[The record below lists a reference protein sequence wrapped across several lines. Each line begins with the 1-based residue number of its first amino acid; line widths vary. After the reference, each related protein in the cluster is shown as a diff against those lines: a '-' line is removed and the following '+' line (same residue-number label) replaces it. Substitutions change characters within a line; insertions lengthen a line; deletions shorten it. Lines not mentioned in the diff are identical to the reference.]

1 MEESFMDI
9 KSQLLELANSSHK
22 KFTSAL
28 IPNIDNILGIKTP
41 ELRKIA
47 KEISKDDWKQYL
59 NTTDKEYFEE
69 TLVEGMVIGFL
80 KLDINEHLQYVK
92 DFIPKLDNWAT
103 CDSFCGALKFTKKNQ
118 KIVWDFTLPYLNS
131 DKEFEVRFVV
141 IMFLSYFID
150 EVYIDKVLYHLN
162 QITHR
167 AYYVQMGIAWAVSVA
182 YVKFPEK
189 TMIFLKNNT
198 LDNFTFNKSLQK
210 ITESFRVSDDDK
222 TLIKSMK
229 RK

>member
-1 MEESFMDI
+1 MNI

-47 KEISKDDWKQYL
+47 KEIAKDDWKQYIEA
-59 NTTDKEYFEE
+59 TDKEFFEE

-80 KLDINEHLQYVK
+80 KLDINEHLEYVK
-92 DFIPKLDNWAT
+92 AFIPKIDNWAT

-118 KIVWDFTLPYLNS
+118 KLVWDFILPYLNS
-131 DKEFEVRFVV
+131 DKEFEVRFAV

-150 EVYIDKVLYHLN
+150 DIYIDEVLNYLN
-162 QITHR
+162 QVTHR
-167 AYYVQMGIAWAVSVA
+167 AYYVQMGVAWAVSVA

-189 TMIFLKNNT
+189 TMIFLKNNN

-210 ITESFRVSDDDK
+210 ITESFRVSDEDK
-222 TLIKSMK
+222 SLIKSMK

>member
-1 MEESFMDI
+1 MNI

-47 KEISKDDWKQYL
+47 KEIAKDDWKQYIEA
-59 NTTDKEYFEE
+59 TGKEFFEE

-80 KLDINEHLQYVK
+80 KLDINEHLEYVK
-92 DFIPKLDNWAT
+92 AFIPKIDNWAT

-118 KIVWDFTLPYLNS
+118 KIVWDFILPYLNS
-131 DKEFEVRFVV
+131 DKEFEVRFAV

-150 EVYIDKVLYHLN
+150 DIYIDEVLNYLN
-162 QITHR
+162 QVTHR
-167 AYYVQMGIAWAVSVA
+167 AYYVQMGVAWAISVA

-189 TMIFLKNNT
+189 TMIFLKNNN

-210 ITESFRVSDDDK
+210 ITESFRVSDEDK
-222 TLIKSMK
+222 SLIKSMK